1 MLIVDRKG
9 VVYTKSN
16 VSATYSPFYMPKGR
30 NKLRYNYNVW
40 LNLFELKIYSILRY
54 SGIASGRLLKNDLL
68 GALLPLSQTFL
79 VHAYGVL
86 NTVV

>member
-1 MLIVDRKG
+1 MLIVDWKG

-16 VSATYSPFYMPKGR
+16 VVATYSPLSAPIGR
-30 NKLRYNYNVW
+30 NKLRYSYIDW
-40 LNLFELKIYSILRY
+40 LNLFELKNYPILRY

-79 VHAYGVL
+79 VHAYSVL